1 MSKANLD
8 AIERIKASKAKSLK
22 LMQMDANGTLDKI
35 ANGKRDA
42 INEGASTSSL
52 MGVSENRNAKP
63 IAQGG
68 RMTKSAMNIPKEIL
82 ESFQNNQ
89 IDVENTS
96 VLDGVFG
103 EDSAPMQR
111 PQITEQAPVV
121 QYQQQPQVSS
131 QGIDYPMIRTIVEDI
146 VRKYT
151 GSLQKKILSES
162 KQSLNEVDSLVIGST
177 FKFLSKN
184 GDLYECTLKKIK
196 NIKD

>member
-89 IDVENTS
+89 IDIENAN
-96 VLDGVFG
+96 VLDSVFG
-103 EDSAPMQR
+103 ESPAPTQR
-111 PQITEQAPVV
+111 AQITEQAPTL
-121 QYQQQPQVSS
+121 QYQQQPQVST

-151 GSLQKKILSES
+151 SSLQKKILSES
-162 KQSLNEVDSLVIGST
+162 KQSLNEVDSLVIGNT